1 MIYLKTILVALL
13 LFFSSSLVIPSLAY
27 AAEDPLKQAC
37 ETGPSSPVCDTNDDN
52 PIFGPTGILT
62 RATVIM
68 SWIVGVASVIMIIIN
83 GFKFV
88 LSNGN
93 ADSVSSARNGI
104 LFAII
109 GLIIALSA
117 QAIVLL
123 ILRRL

>member
-1 MIYLKTILVALL
+1 MSKLRGLIIGLIVLFVVALPN
-13 LFFSSSLVIPSLAY
+13 VVLA
-27 AAEDPLKQAC
+27 AQDPIEQAC
-37 ETGPSSPVCDTNDDN
+37 AVNPSSPVCQTNDDN

-62 RATVIM
+62 RATVII
-68 SWIVGVASVIMIIIN
+68 SFIVGVASVIMIIIN

-93 ADSVSSARNGI
+93 AESVSSARRGL

>member
-1 MIYLKTILVALL
+1 MSKLRGLIIGLIVLFVVALPN
-13 LFFSSSLVIPSLAY
+13 VVLA
-27 AAEDPLKQAC
+27 AQDPIEQAC
-37 ETGPSSPVCDTNDDN
+37 AVNPSSPVCQTNDDN
-52 PIFGPTGILT
+52 PIFGPIGILT
-62 RATVIM
+62 RATVII
-68 SWIVGVASVIMIIIN
+68 SFIVGVASVIMIIIN

-93 ADSVSSARNGI
+93 AESVSSARRGL